1 VTAIDVQGGE
11 GARPATKRDLRQR
24 NDEIKAW
31 AARGLKNSALGQ
43 MFQLTPQQIG
53 RILAKA
59 HESARPLSAVDAERE
74 LQTMLE
80 ALDQVIE
87 DFALEYRR
95 TEHGGYR
102 IAAIRGRVE
111 VLMLRLELQARAGL
125 IPRSLAQP
133 AQQAEVAAL
142 LTEFVKMLER
152 HHASEAMLR
161 DALEITER
169 VHGGR
174 RLPTVDAKAVAA

>member
-1 VTAIDVQGGE
+1 MSAIDFRRGE
-11 GARPATKRDLRQR
+11 DARPTTKRDRRQR
-24 NDEIKAW
+24 DEQLKAW
-31 AARGLKNSALGQ
+31 AARGLGNSALAQ
-43 MFQLTPQQIG
+43 MFQLTPQRVGQ
-53 RILAKA
+53 ILAKA
-59 HESARPLSAVDAERE
+59 QESASQLSPVDAERE
-74 LQTMLE
+74 LRGMLE
-80 ALDQVIE
+80 ALDQVLE
-87 DFALEYRR
+87 DFALEYER

-142 LTEFVKMLER
+142 LAEFVRMLER
-152 HHASEAMLR
+152 HHASEAMLHE
-161 DALEITER
+161 ALEITER

-174 RLPTVDAKAVAA
+174 RLAPAQAAAA